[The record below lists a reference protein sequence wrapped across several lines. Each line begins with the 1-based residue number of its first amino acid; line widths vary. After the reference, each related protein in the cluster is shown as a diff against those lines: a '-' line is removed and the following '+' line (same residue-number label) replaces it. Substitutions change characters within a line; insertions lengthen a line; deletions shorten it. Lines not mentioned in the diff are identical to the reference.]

1 MGIGAIVSV
10 FYKLKPELVGHKVE
24 ALLAIVV
31 LVLWV
36 VNLPFYRGEFFVKE
50 FMLSSLFAN
59 IYYFR

>member
-10 FYKLKPELVGHKVE
+10 FYKLKPEWIGRKIE
-24 ALLAIVV
+24 AALAVVV

-50 FMLSSLFAN
+50 FMLSSLVAN
-59 IYYFR
+59 VYYFR